1 MKRIKLLVIVFI
13 ACLVG
18 NGIYSQDVHKGKVG
32 LTATVQDNQ
41 FGVMLPVFLSEK
53 FSLAPAVD
61 FKMAQGL
68 GTDLSVGIIPR
79 FYLKTGDMMPYLGLK
94 FGALF
99 YFPDGDKKSTLDFMT
114 GVAFGGEYF
123 FNEHF
128 SLGIEAQGNF
138 TISDKSSERFGN
150 PGKTNFNLG
159 TQVSASIYF

>member
-1 MKRIKLLVIVFI
+1 
-13 ACLVG
+13 
-18 NGIYSQDVHKGKVG
+18 
-32 LTATVQDNQ
+32 
-41 FGVMLPVFLSEK
+41 
-53 FSLAPAVD
+53 
-61 FKMAQGL
+61 
-68 GTDLSVGIIPR
+68 
-79 FYLKTGDMMPYLGLK
+79 MMPYLGLK